1 MTDKE
6 LNEMCDE
13 IVLLKGRVKCLEEL
27 ENLHE
32 QQIGVLKQFIESYLM
47 MNIKTDG
54 SHHGRK

>member
-47 MNIKTDG
+47 LNIKPDG

>member
-32 QQIGVLKQFIESYLM
+32 QQIGDLKQFIESYLI
-47 MNIKTDG
+47 MNIKTDV
-54 SHHGRK
+54 SHNGRK

>member
-13 IVLLKGRVKCLEEL
+13 FVLLKGRVKCLEEL